1 MAANPTPQNNPEE
14 HLFVQIKQMLDNAR
28 RQIARTVNS
37 ITVEAYWQVGRY
49 IVEYEQQGRIRAE
62 YGKGVITTLS
72 KRLMAEYGGGFT
84 ATNLKVMRQFYLSY
98 PKGHALRDQLSWTHW
113 RALLKTKEELKQ
125 LLYGNDEDLY

>member
-49 IVEYEQQGRIRAE
+49 IVEYEQL
-62 YGKGVITTLS
+62 VLS
-72 KRLMAEYGGGFT
+72 
-84 ATNLKVMRQFYLSY
+84 NSPHSV
-98 PKGHALRDQLSWTHW
+98 
-113 RALLKTKEELKQ
+113 
-125 LLYGNDEDLY
+125 